1 MKNKT
6 LENVEN
12 LQNEMHSFI
21 ENFSKYFD
29 ENNFLYDE
37 IKDVFYLIKISKM
50 QEEIDQLKKMIK

>member
-29 ENNFLYDE
+29 EHNFLYDE

-50 QEEIDQLKKMIK
+50 QEDIDQLKNMIK